1 MSARDRTNAVDAE
14 RVRFGI
20 EAPNFPWSTIL
31 DLALAGEREGYDS
44 FWMPDHSVATGTKR
58 WDALEAWTTLASIS
72 SRTRRLRLA
81 TGVSD
86 TYRSHPATLA
96 QRAATLDAISDGRA
110 MLGIGVGE
118 AMNLVP
124 FGIPYDRPV
133 ARTEE
138 ALEIIRRLWTED
150 NVDFKGAYYNLSGA
164 FLQPKPSV
172 PVSPDRYRP
181 TVPIFVAASSP
192 RTMQMTARFGDGWLP
207 ANMAIQ
213 DYGVN
218 LQKIREMAGRAGRDP
233 GAIEPAHF
241 TYVALAKNRDEA
253 LKGVMTQ
260 AKMLLLS
267 RPKILEEL
275 GFKPPSYD
283 YEMTYKLVFP
293 GGAKGWVA
301 KALEIPDEAVTK
313 SPYVIG
319 GPDDVVEKLEG
330 YVAAGCR
337 HFVLNFQVPAR
348 ALRDTAELFA
358 EKVMPH
364 FRGGGPEP

>member
-1 MSARDRTNAVDAE
+1 MS
-14 RVRFGI
+14 FGI
-20 EAPNFPWSTIL
+20 EAPNYPWSTIL
-31 DLALAGEREGYDS
+31 DLAMVGERDGFDS

-58 WDALEAWTTLASIS
+58 WDALEAWSTLAAIS
-72 SRTRRLRLA
+72 VHTRRLRLA

-110 MLGIGVGE
+110 MLGIGLGE
-118 AMNLVP
+118 AMNIVP
-124 FGIPYDRPV
+124 FGIPYDKPV

-138 ALEIIRRLWTED
+138 ALEVIRRLWTEES
-150 NVDFKGAYYNLSGA
+150 VDFAGHYYTLKGA

-172 PVSPDRYRP
+172 PVSPDRYSP

-192 RTMQMTARFGDGWLP
+192 RTMAMTAKFGDGWLP
-207 ANMAIQ
+207 ANMAIK
-213 DYGVN
+213 DYGEN
-218 LQKIREMAGRAGRDP
+218 LNKIRAMAVQQGRSP
-233 GAIEPAHF
+233 EAIEPAHF
-241 TYVALAKNRDEA
+241 TYVALGKNRDQA

-267 RPKILEEL
+267 RPKILEGL
-275 GFKPPSYD
+275 GIKPPSYD
-283 YEMTYKLVFP
+283 FEMTYKLVFP
-293 GGAKGWVA
+293 GGARAWVE
-301 KALEIPDEAVTK
+301 KALELPDDAVTK

-319 GPDDVVEKLEG
+319 DPDEVTEKLEG

-348 ALRDTAELFA
+348 DLRETAELFA

-364 FRGGGPEP
+364 FARKAQRHR

>member
-1 MSARDRTNAVDAE
+1 MSSPAPDIE
-14 RVRFGI
+14 RVSFGI
-20 EAPNFPWSTIL
+20 EAPNHPWSTIL
-31 DLALAGEREGYDS
+31 DLALTGEREGFDS

-58 WDALEAWTTLASIS
+58 WDALEAWVTLASVAA
-72 SRTRRLRLA
+72 RTKRLRLA

-96 QRAATLDAISDGRA
+96 QRAATLDVISDGRA
-110 MLGIGVGE
+110 ILGVGVGE

-124 FGIPYDRPV
+124 FGVPYDKPV

-138 ALEIIRRLWTED
+138 ALEIIKRLWTEES
-150 NVDFKGAYYNLSGA
+150 VDFTGQYYNLHGA

-192 RTMQMTARFGDGWLP
+192 RTMLMTARFGDGWLP
-207 ANMAIQ
+207 ANMAIA
-213 DYGVN
+213 DYGAN
-218 LQKIREMAGRAGRDP
+218 LKRIRAMAEEQGRDP
-233 GAIEPAHF
+233 TSIEPAHF
-241 TYVALAKNRDEA
+241 TYVALAKNKDEA

-267 RPKILEEL
+267 RPKILEGL

-283 YEMTYKLVFP
+283 FEMTYKLVFP
-293 GGAKGWVA
+293 GGAKAWVE
-301 KALEIPDEAVTK
+301 KALEIPDEAVTS

-319 GPDDVVEKLEG
+319 SPDDVIEKLEG

-348 ALRDTAELFA
+348 ALHETAELFA
-358 EKVMPH
+358 DKVMPH
-364 FRGGGPEP
+364 FRQDGFHRP

>member
-1 MSARDRTNAVDAE
+1 MSPAKAPDGEKVS
-14 RVRFGI
+14 FGI

-31 DLALAGEREGYDS
+31 DLALVGENEGYDS

-58 WDALEAWTTLASIS
+58 WDALEAWITLASIS
-72 SRTRRLRLA
+72 ARTKRLRLA

-96 QRAATLDAISDGRA
+96 QRAATLDALSDGRA
-110 MLGIGVGE
+110 ILGIGVGE

-124 FGIPYDRPV
+124 FGIAYDKPV

-138 ALEIIRRLWTED
+138 ALEIIRKLWTED
-150 NVDFKGAYYNLSGA
+150 SVDFKGDYYNLSGA

-172 PVSPDRYRP
+172 PVSPSRYRP

-192 RTMQMTARFGDGWLP
+192 RTMQMTAKFGDGWLP
-207 ANMAIQ
+207 ANMPVG
-213 DYGVN
+213 DYREN
-218 LQKIREMAGRAGRDP
+218 LKKIRVMAEQNGRDP
-233 GAIEPAHF
+233 TAIEPAHF
-241 TYVALAKNRDEA
+241 TYVALARNRDEA

-293 GGAKGWVA
+293 GGAKSWVA
-301 KALEIPDEAVTK
+301 KALELPDEAVTR

-319 GPDDVVEKLEG
+319 GPDEVVESLEG

-337 HFVLNFQVPAR
+337 HFVLNFQVPAS
-348 ALRDTAELFA
+348 ALRETAELFA

-364 FRGGGPEP
+364 FRSGRDLPAH